1 MNAGLIMSETHISWE
16 ISDITIFPLAVLA
29 HYLLLSLS
37 HADTNMTLHS
47 LAFFFFCKALEI
59 SKRFIPTTS
68 CSYTFNSFDFTKSTH
83 TRESHHSATKVK
95 KFRHQKLGIKHF
107 FKIIFSIML

>member
-1 MNAGLIMSETHISWE
+1 MNAGLIMAETHISWE

-47 LAFFFFCKALEI
+47 LAFFFFFAKHLKYLKDLFPPPAAPTLSI
-59 SKRFIPTTS
+59 LLTSQKVLIP
-68 CSYTFNSFDFTKSTH
+68 
-83 TRESHHSATKVK
+83 ESHIIV
-95 KFRHQKLGIKHF
+95 QLKLKNSDTRNWESS
-107 FKIIFSIML
+107 IFLR

>member
-47 LAFFFFCKALEI
+47 LAFFFFFAKHLKYLKDLFPPPAA
-59 SKRFIPTTS
+59 PTLSTLLTS
-68 CSYTFNSFDFTKSTH
+68 QKVLIL
-83 TRESHHSATKVK
+83 ESHIIV
-95 KFRHQKLGIKHF
+95 QLKLKIQTPETGNQAI

>member
-37 HADTNMTLHS
+37 HADTNVTLHS
-47 LAFFFFCKALEI
+47 LAFFFFFFAKHLKYLKDLFPPPAAPTL
-59 SKRFIPTTS
+59 STLLTSQKVLIP
-68 CSYTFNSFDFTKSTH
+68 
-83 TRESHHSATKVK
+83 ESHIIV
-95 KFRHQKLGIKHF
+95 QLKLKNSDTRNWESS
-107 FKIIFSIML
+107 IFLR

>member
-37 HADTNMTLHS
+37 HADTNMILHS
-47 LAFFFFCKALEI
+47 LTFFFFFFAKHLKYLKDLFPPPAAPTL
-59 SKRFIPTTS
+59 STLLTSQKVLIP
-68 CSYTFNSFDFTKSTH
+68 
-83 TRESHHSATKVK
+83 ESHIIV
-95 KFRHQKLGIKHF
+95 QLKL
-107 FKIIFSIML
+107 KIQTPETGNQAIF